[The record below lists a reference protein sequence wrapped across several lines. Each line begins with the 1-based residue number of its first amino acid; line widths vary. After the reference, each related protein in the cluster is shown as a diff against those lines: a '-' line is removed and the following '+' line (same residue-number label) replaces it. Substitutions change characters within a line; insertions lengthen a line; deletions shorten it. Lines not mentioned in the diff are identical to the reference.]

1 MRSGGNWMWGRGPAQ
16 CKKNLKKR
24 EVVKKEDE
32 RVVKRR
38 CKGEDVKKEDK
49 RMGKEGDWKKKM

>member
-1 MRSGGNWMWGRGPAQ
+1 MWGRGPAQ